1 MERERQHEKQKEKNI
16 LMKRNRTKTELYVS
30 NFLDLLGSA
39 RRSQGS
45 RKNETP
51 IYIFGRKINKYFI

>member
-1 MERERQHEKQKEKNI
+1 MPPIRKKYSKNDKAGVTF
-16 LMKRNRTKTELYVS
+16 LVS
-30 NFLDLLGSA
+30 RSLGSA

-51 IYIFGRKINKYFI
+51 ICFSFNKKQEMSLFEKSK